1 MKLKNVET
9 TYICQLS
16 KPQNIQMLNRYII
29 RRDKSGKELAS
40 YYRDLTDALKPTPC
54 WGVSGVNKMI
64 NELTDK
70 VRNTL
75 RQAKSGKT
83 SAYAHANSLVNK
95 IKQFGNED
103 AVARYVGNYKL
114 QPLLTEEEL
123 TELESLE

>member
-40 YYRDLTDALKPTPC
+40 YYRDLTGALKQTPC

-75 RQAKSGKT
+75 NQTKSGKT

-95 IKQFGNED
+95 IKQFGNKD
-103 AVARYVGNYKL
+103 AEVKYVGNYKL

-123 TELESLE
+123 TELESLI